1 MTHANSVS
9 DTWENSE
16 NLAAMLER
24 RIQES
29 GCYNQNNPEW
39 FALSTAIDYALKGPY
54 AKDAGF
60 VSRIM
65 GSLERI
71 RYVPICRTGK
81 APTTRIGRVF
91 ASPDC
96 KIVLN
101 LYSNCESR
109 VAGSPEAWYVL
120 DVILARHCTPMFSIA
135 SSAVGSKAP
144 YVRLSPDCEKIAIL
158 FDNRVDIWSI
168 NDIRRVSS
176 CCFELNGLVC
186 AGWSGDSKKLILLSG
201 DGSGISIDAD
211 SGSAS
216 DASYPLHSLDVCS
229 SAQQAEGYLMIR
241 PIPEFSES
249 YGDVLVNH
257 DGTKL
262 VFLSGGGVFRAD
274 SGKSS
279 PQPLG
284 EYDESKPCVLIR
296 GKDSVFMLN
305 GHEAYRIDDSCSDTD
320 SVLDDPMGVEKIADL
335 DDSVEIDIL
344 AFLDVGS
351 FARNPNNYCEK
362 NQMPYDGKWLFSGVD
377 RNGVVSL
384 VRVNSLAHRRF
395 SFDSIVEFA
404 RLKPPYFRLDVF
416 EGCKLELKD
425 VVDLDHALSVRD
437 TMVVYRSLDG
447 IRFRPV
453 SLNRMILKSNDMRRA
468 SSLVTDTSMFD
479 IRMCALDDDRMAL
492 AMFDDLNGVL
502 RDNPRITI
510 RIFDRGLQDSHV
522 CDITRNVGSEHID
535 DEHKDDH
542 MPASRISQLFAMHD
556 GSDEF
561 VIAEF
566 ITSKGH
572 MICCRDTR
580 TRRNPL
586 GDYGFIDGTV
596 VEHDD
601 GRCLIKHG
609 DGTLAAYDAK
619 LRFVEKVNAENHK
632 PEPWHGPGLPI
643 NRTTDMPF
651 GKIVQNNGALFCL
664 RKD

>member
-1 MTHANSVS
+1 MTNVNSLS

-16 NLAAMLER
+16 NLAAMLDR

-39 FALSTAIDYALKGPY
+39 FALSTAIDYALKSSY

-65 GSLERI
+65 GRLEKI

-101 LYSNCESR
+101 LYSNWESR
-109 VAGSPEAWYVL
+109 VVGSPEAWYVL
-120 DVILARHCTPMFSIA
+120 DVILARHCTPLFSIA
-135 SSAVGSKAP
+135 SSAVDSKAP

-158 FDNRVDIWSI
+158 FDNKVDLWSI

-186 AGWSGDSKKLILLSG
+186 AAWSGDSKKLILLSG
-201 DGSGISIDAD
+201 GGFGISIDAD
-211 SGSAS
+211 SGSVS

-249 YGDVLVNH
+249 YGNVLVNY

-274 SGKSS
+274 LGKSF
-279 PQPLG
+279 PQFLG
-284 EYDESKPCVLIR
+284 EYDESKPFVLIR

-305 GHEAYRIDDSCSDTD
+305 GHEAYCIDDSCSDTD
-320 SVLDDPMGVEKIADL
+320 SVVDDPAGVEKIADL
-335 DDSVEIDIL
+335 DDSVEVDIL
-344 AFLDVGS
+344 AYLDIGS
-351 FARNPNNYCEK
+351 FARNPNNDCEK

-384 VRVNSLAHRRF
+384 IRVNSLVHRRF

-416 EGCKLELKD
+416 EGCNLELKD
-425 VVDLDHALSVRD
+425 VVDLDRALSVRD

-447 IRFRPV
+447 TRFRPV
-453 SLNRMILKSNDMRRA
+453 SLNRMILRSNDMRRA

-510 RIFDRGLQDSHV
+510 RIFDRGATSPEMSALSISMMSTRI
-522 CDITRNVGSEHID
+522 ITCLPHAYRSC
-535 DEHKDDH
+535 
-542 MPASRISQLFAMHD
+542 SQCTMAVTN
-556 GSDEF
+556 S
-561 VIAEF
+561 
-566 ITSKGH
+566 
-572 MICCRDTR
+572 
-580 TRRNPL
+580 
-586 GDYGFIDGTV
+586 
-596 VEHDD
+596 
-601 GRCLIKHG
+601 
-609 DGTLAAYDAK
+609 
-619 LRFVEKVNAENHK
+619 
-632 PEPWHGPGLPI
+632 
-643 NRTTDMPF
+643 
-651 GKIVQNNGALFCL
+651 
-664 RKD
+664 